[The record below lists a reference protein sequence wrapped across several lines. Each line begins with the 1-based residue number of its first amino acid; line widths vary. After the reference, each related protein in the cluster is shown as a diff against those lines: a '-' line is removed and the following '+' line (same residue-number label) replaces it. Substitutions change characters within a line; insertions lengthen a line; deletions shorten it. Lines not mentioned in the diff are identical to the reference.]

1 MKTKK
6 GLTFLLVLCVMALV
20 LAGCGPT
27 ATEPAAEQPAAEE
40 PAAEEPAAEEPAAEE
55 PAAEEPAAE
64 EPAAE
69 EPAADVAPE
78 VTVAVGADP
87 SNLGPFVGMSMGRIG
102 VLNTMYAYL
111 FYVNPETESLDP
123 YLAKSLE
130 NTAEKTY
137 VVTLFDYITDSA
149 GNHITAADVAFSYNT
164 AMEANVYRP
173 LGDVESVTATGDY
186 TVEFVTKEVPGP
198 GGIEKIVT
206 ECPIVSQV
214 AYEASD
220 DDFATM
226 PVTPAAYKLTEYVPG
241 SSLTFERRADYWQT
255 DPSLSPVVAQANVQK
270 AVFQIIT
277 EPAQH
282 TVALQTGSA
291 DVSTS
296 IPGSDIDLFEGNP
309 DYNVFKRLDNLTNV
323 LAFNGSE
330 GHPFTSQELR
340 QAVAYAIDTTAM
352 CAAVS
357 PGACRPATAIGNAN
371 FEGYLEKWDDEP
383 YYDYDLDKA
392 KELMAAAGYE
402 PGELTFT
409 LLAQNDPRVGL
420 AAQVIQAALAEL
432 GITVE
437 IVQVEPPVFNPEK
450 SDPTKWDLLLDAT
463 AGGDFIFSPWQL
475 VFDQKRYNGTTSN
488 WFKDDELQEFM
499 DTAANEDTFTPENVD
514 AAWQYIKETV
524 YDYGLYSFVNNT
536 VSVSGITKVFHD
548 HRGFVLPGV
557 CEYAPD
563 F

>member
-1 MKTKK
+1 MRRIKMKTKK
-6 GLTFLLVLCVMALV
+6 GFTFLLILSAMALI
-20 LAGCGPT
+20 LAGCGPN
-27 ATEPAAEQPAAEE
+27 ATEPAVEEPAVEE
-40 PAAEEPAAEEPAAEE
+40 PAAVGAS
-55 PAAEEPAAE
+55 
-64 EPAAE
+64 
-69 EPAADVAPE
+69 E
-78 VTVAVGADP
+78 VTVAIGADP
-87 SNLGPFVGMSMGRIG
+87 ANLGPFVGMSMGRIA

-111 FYVNPETESLDP
+111 FYVSPEKTLEP

-164 AMEANVYRP
+164 AIEANVYRP

-206 ECPIVSQV
+206 ECPIVSQ
-214 AYEASD
+214 A
-220 DDFATM
+220 ATM
-226 PVTPAAYKLTEYVPG
+226 PVTPAAYVLTEYVPG
-241 SSLTFERRADYWQT
+241 SSLTFERRDDYWQT
-255 DPSLSPVVAQANVQK
+255 DPSLSPVVATANVQK

-330 GHPFTSQELR
+330 GHPFASQELR

-392 KELMAAAGYE
+392 KDLMAAAGYE

-409 LLAQNDPRVGL
+409 LLGQNDPRVGL
-420 AAQVIQAALAEL
+420 AAQVIQADLAEL

-437 IVQVEPPVFNPEK
+437 ITQVEPPVFQSDKN
-450 SDPTKWDLLLDAT
+450 DPTKWDLSLDAT
-463 AGGDFIFSPWQL
+463 AGGDFVFSPWQL

-488 WFKDDELQEFM
+488 WFKDDQLQELM

-524 YDYGLYSFVNNT
+524 YHYGLYSFVNNT
-536 VSVSGITKVFHD
+536 VSVSGITEVFHD
-548 HRGFVLPGV
+548 ERGFVLPGV

>member
-1 MKTKK
+1 MKKIA
-6 GLTFLLVLCVMALV
+6 TFLLVLSTLV
-20 LAGCGPT
+20 VTLAACAATEEPTTVPAEPT
-27 ATEPAAEQPAAEE
+27 AAPAEPTAAPEE
-40 PAAEEPAAEEPAAEE
+40 PTAA
-55 PAAEEPAAE
+55 
-64 EPAAE
+64 PAAE
-69 EPAADVAPE
+69 EPAADVASE
-78 VTVAVGADP
+78 VTVAIGADP
-87 SNLGPFVGMSMGRIG
+87 ANLGPFVGMSYGRIN

-111 FYVNPETESLDP
+111 FYNNPETGALDP
-123 YLAKSLE
+123 YLAESLE

-137 VVTLFDYITDSA
+137 VVTLLDYITDGA

-206 ECPIVSQV
+206 ECPIVSQP

-226 PVTPAAYKLTEYVPG
+226 PVAPAAYVLTEYVPG
-241 SSLTFERRADYWQT
+241 SSLTFERRDDYWQA
-255 DPSLSPVVAQANVQK
+255 DPSLSPVVATANVQK

-291 DVSTS
+291 DVSTA
-296 IPGSDIDLFEGNP
+296 IPGSDIELFDGNP
-309 DYNVFKRLDNLTNV
+309 DYNVFKRLDNLTTV
-323 LAFNGSE
+323 LVFNGSE
-330 GHPFTSQELR
+330 GRPFASQELR

-357 PGACRPATAIGNAN
+357 PGACHPATAIGNPN
-371 FEGYLEKWDDEP
+371 FEGYLEKWDDES
-383 YYDYDLDKA
+383 YYDYDLAKA
-392 KELMAAAGYE
+392 QDLLAAAGHE

-409 LLAQNDPRVGL
+409 LLGQNDPTTGL
-420 AAQVIQAALAEL
+420 TAQVIQANLADL
-432 GITVE
+432 GVTVE
-437 IVQVEPPVFNPEK
+437 IVQVEPPVFQTEK
-450 SDPTKWDLLLDAT
+450 TDPAKWDILLDAT

-475 VFDQKRYNGTTSN
+475 IFDQKRYDGTTSG
-488 WFKDDELQEFM
+488 WVKDDQLQALM
-499 DTAANEDTFTPENVD
+499 DTAAAEDTFTPENVD
-514 AAWQYIKETV
+514 AAWQYIKDTV
-524 YDYGLYSFVNNT
+524 YAYGLYSSVNNT
-536 VSVSGITKVFHD
+536 VSVSGITSVFHD
-548 HRGFVLPGV
+548 SRGFVLPGV